1 MRIDGLAVADLRPR
15 VAEAPAGAERGASF
29 AERLGDLLRAASD
42 DQRVAETEAQE
53 VAAGTGDGLDAMLA
67 LSKADLSLRL
77 VAELRNRGLE
87 AFQEIMRLQV

>member
-1 MRIDGLAVADLRPR
+1 MKIDGFESATLLPR
-15 VAEAPAGAERGASF
+15 TPAPTSGTGRDARF
-29 AERLGDLLRAASD
+29 AERLGELLRAASD
-42 DQRVAETEAQE
+42 DQRTAETEAQKI
-53 VAAGTGDGLDAMLA
+53 AAGTGDGLDAMLA